1 MTKEVLVSI
10 SGAHVFDGGSND
22 VAVIAAGT
30 YYNKNGKHYVV
41 YEEMVE
47 GFAGPI
53 KNTLKISRDSV
64 DIIKNGS
71 ANAHMVFEKNKKNI
85 SCYATPVGQMA
96 IGINTNQIKLE
107 ESEDQLRVI
116 VGYSLDINYEPVS
129 ECNIVVDVQS
139 KAVAD
144 FHLAN

>member
-10 SGAHVFDGGSND
+10 SGAHVIDGTSDD
-22 VAVIAAGT
+22 VSVIAAGA
-30 YYNKNGKHYVV
+30 YYFKNGKHYVV
-41 YEEMVE
+41 YDEVVE
-47 GFAGPI
+47 GFGAPV
-53 KNTLKISRDSV
+53 KNTLKISNDSV

-71 ANAHMVFEKNKKNI
+71 ANAHMIFEKNKKNI
-85 SCYATPVGQMA
+85 SCYATPMGQMA
-96 IGINTNQIKLE
+96 IGINTNQIQLE
-107 ESEDQLRVI
+107 ENEDQLRVT

-144 FHLAN
+144 FHLGN